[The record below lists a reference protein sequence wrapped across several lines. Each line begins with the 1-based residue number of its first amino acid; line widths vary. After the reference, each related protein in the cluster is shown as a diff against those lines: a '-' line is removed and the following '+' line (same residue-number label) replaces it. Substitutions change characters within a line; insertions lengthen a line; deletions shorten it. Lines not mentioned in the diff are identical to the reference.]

1 MPYTNLASSALS
13 MWRALESY
21 GIDPAVLFKRA
32 GLDPQKLYDANARYR
47 DSRLY
52 ELWQLSVEA
61 TGDPYIGLKV
71 ASCWHPSAAH
81 ALGYAWL
88 ASATLKDALE
98 RTVRYYRMMTDKEE
112 LILEESNEEFR
123 LIIENP
129 AVDYPTAPEDLDA
142 SFAAL
147 VYLCRMCYGESFKP
161 LRLTMRRPELP
172 DSAPFA
178 EHFRAPIQY
187 SGNEDSVWLDKAE
200 ALILLPTANAEVARA
215 SDKIV
220 QEYLARFDRSSVA
233 MQVRARLTEQLSSGH
248 ATQESVAD
256 TLHMSLRSLQRRL
269 KNERTSYKGLLDD
282 TRRELAAHYIA
293 ESHRSINEI
302 TYLLGFS
309 EPSNFSRAFRRWT
322 GKSPSAYR
330 AQPLGFAGK
339 TGSQDALS
347 SR

>member
-1 MPYTNLASSALS
+1 MPYTNLASSTLS
-13 MWRALESY
+13 VWRALESY
-21 GIDPAVLFKRA
+21 GVDPAPLFQQA
-32 GLDPQKLYDANARYR
+32 GLDLQKLYDANARYR
-47 DSRLY
+47 DSRIY
-52 ELWQLSVEA
+52 KLWQLAADA

-71 ASCWHPSAAH
+71 ASFWHPSAAH

-98 RTVRYYRMMTDKEE
+98 RTVRYFRMMTDKEQ
-112 LILEESNEEFR
+112 LTLTESEEEFR

-129 AVDYPTAPEDLDA
+129 VADYPTAPEDLDA

-147 VYLCRMCYGESFKP
+147 IHLCRMCHGESFNP
-161 LRLTMRRPELP
+161 LRITMGRPELP
-172 DSAPFA
+172 DPAPFA

-187 SGNEDSVWLDKAE
+187 SGNENSVCFDKAD
-200 ALILLPTANAEVARA
+200 ALTALPTANAEVARA
-215 SDKIV
+215 NEQIV

-248 ATQESVAD
+248 TTQESIAD
-256 TLHMSLRSLQRRL
+256 ALHMSLRSLQRRL
-269 KNERTSYKGLLDD
+269 NNEDTSYKSLLDE
-282 TRRELAAHYIA
+282 TRRELAAHYMA

-330 AQPLGFAGK
+330 EQPPGFA
-339 TGSQDALS
+339 
-347 SR
+347 R